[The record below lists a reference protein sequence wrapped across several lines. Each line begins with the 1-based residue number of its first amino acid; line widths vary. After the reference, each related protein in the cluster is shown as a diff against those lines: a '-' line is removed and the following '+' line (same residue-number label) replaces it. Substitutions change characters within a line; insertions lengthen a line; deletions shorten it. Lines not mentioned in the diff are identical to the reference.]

1 MRNKIINF
9 FYKNRIID
17 SHIGIWDL
25 HLWLYLFATYFDMY
39 IIRISICFKQFC
51 IFAIGFELNKGK
63 DRGLFEFAF
72 KIFNVGFDTSKK
84 HTAEVREW
92 YEKYRLKRTEEFE
105 ELKKTLTEEEI
116 EKAIKYKE
124 LS

>member
-1 MRNKIINF
+1 MKR
-9 FYKNRIID
+9 R
-17 SHIGIWDL
+17 
-25 HLWLYLFATYFDMY
+25 
-39 IIRISICFKQFC
+39 
-51 IFAIGFELNKGK
+51 
-63 DRGLFEFAF
+63 LFEFAI

-84 HTAEVREW
+84 HTAEVHEW
-92 YEKYRLKRTEEFE
+92 YEKYILERTEKFE